1 MKKFIQLVL
10 VVSLLQ
16 SFALA
21 QVTIKF
27 TVFASIPDSERIFI
41 TGNNSQLGNWTPD
54 KSALIKINDTTWQQS
69 YIFSVNQI
77 IEYKFTKGGWN
88 SEALTDDG
96 KVPGNYLLK
105 ITNDTLLTFTIKN
118 WKDSFFKVSGG
129 IYGNFDIHKNFEG
142 KNLKPRDVV
151 VWLPPDYY
159 SDTTKKYPV
168 LYMQDGQNIFNP
180 ATSTFGIDWRL
191 DEIADSLINVNK
203 IQEIIIIGVY
213 NTSDRWKEYND
224 TDTGRIYLN
233 FLLNEL
239 KPFIDNHYRTKTDK
253 SNTAIGGSSLGGL
266 ISFIAVWEFSDY
278 FSKAACLSPAFKIE
292 SIDYVSSVINYIGKK
307 KDIKLYIDN
316 GGIGLE
322 ASLQPGIDEML
333 KALTQKEY
341 KLNKDILW
349 IKDNEAEH
357 NEAAWSKR
365 ANEFLQF
372 LFPKCE

>member
-1 MKKFIQLVL
+1 MKKFNQLVL
-10 VVSLLQ
+10 VIYFLQ
-16 SFALA
+16 SLTFA

-54 KSALIKINDTTWQQS
+54 KSVLIKINDTTWQQS
-69 YIFSVNQI
+69 FIFSANQT
-77 IEYKFTKGGWN
+77 IEYKFSKGSWSN
-88 SEALTDDG
+88 EALTDDG
-96 KVPGNYLLK
+96 KVPGNYVLK
-105 ITNDTLLTFTIKN
+105 VTNDTCLTFSIKN
-118 WKDSFFKVSGG
+118 WKDRFFKVSDG
-129 IYGNFDIHKNFEG
+129 IYGNFNIHKNFFC

-180 ATSTFGIDWRL
+180 ATSAFGVDWRL

-203 IQEIIIIGVY
+203 IQELIIIGVY
-213 NTSDRWKEYND
+213 NTADRWKEYND
-224 TDTGRIYLN
+224 SDTGRIYLN

-239 KPFIDNHYRTKTDK
+239 KPFIDDHYRTKTDK
-253 SNTAIGGSSLGGL
+253 ANTAIGGSSLGGL
-266 ISFIAVWEFSDY
+266 ISLIAVWEFSDY
-278 FSKAACLSPAFKIE
+278 FSKAACLSPAFKIG
-292 SIDYVSSVINYIGKK
+292 SIDYVSSVINYTGKK

-322 ASLQPGIDEML
+322 ASLQPGVDDML
-333 KALTQKEY
+333 KALIQKGYE
-341 KLNKDILW
+341 LGKDILW

-365 ANEFLQF
+365 ANQFLQF
-372 LFPKCE
+372 LFPNIE